1 MLIGASLII
10 ILLGMRATA
19 SIIGIV
25 FLALI
30 LGISVTP
37 LTGWLRG
44 KGLPAWLALVITI
57 LTLILFIV
65 GFVVLIAV
73 SISDLARTL
82 PEYADDAQQTIDAL
96 KATLAS
102 LGINA
107 SLEVLDPSKLIDFVG
122 ALLADVVKALSNVVW
137 VLLVLIF
144 VVLDATG
151 FSARLHSG
159 LPLDHP
165 LLTRFGEFTRDIRR
179 YVSITT
185 RICFVV
191 GLVDTVLLLILGVD
205 FAVLWGLLAFLM
217 GYIPSIGFWLAMIPP
232 LILALLELGPTQ
244 ALIVF
249 LGYVLINGSIQNF
262 VQPKL
267 MGKGLNLSPLFVVL
281 SLFLW
286 AWVLGPLGALLAVPL
301 TMTAKVFLVDP
312 YPEIHWLGSA
322 MSAGDDGESV
332 AGADQ
337 EAGGAQHVGA

>member
-1 MLIGASLII
+1 MERHGARVS
-10 ILLGMRATA
+10 
-19 SIIGIV
+19 SIFSIV

-37 LTGWLRG
+37 LKEWLIG
-44 KGLPAWLALVITI
+44 KGLPSSLALVITI
-57 LTLILFIV
+57 LTMILFIV
-65 GFVVLIAV
+65 GFLALIAV
-73 SISDLARTL
+73 SISNLANTL
-82 PEYADDAQQTIDAL
+82 PEYADNAQQTIDAF

-122 ALLADVVKALSNVVW
+122 ALLVDVVKALSNVVW

-144 VVLDATG
+144 IVLDASG
-151 FSARLHSG
+151 FASRLHRG

-165 LLTRFGEFTRDIRR
+165 LLTRFKEFTKDMRQ

-185 RICFVV
+185 RICFLV
-191 GLVDTVLLLILGVD
+191 GVVDTVFLLILGVD
-205 FAVLWGLLAFLM
+205 FAVLWGLLAFLL

-232 LILALLELGPTQ
+232 LLLALLEFGWTH
-244 ALIVF
+244 ALAVF
-249 LGYVLINGSIQNF
+249 VGYVLINGSIQHF

-301 TMTAKVFLVDP
+301 TMTVKVFLVDP
-312 YPEIHWLGSA
+312 YEEIGWLGNA
-322 MSAGDDGESV
+322 MSAGNAGEDVPSEKPTP
-332 AGADQ
+332 GPTS
-337 EAGGAQHVGA
+337 ESTPEL